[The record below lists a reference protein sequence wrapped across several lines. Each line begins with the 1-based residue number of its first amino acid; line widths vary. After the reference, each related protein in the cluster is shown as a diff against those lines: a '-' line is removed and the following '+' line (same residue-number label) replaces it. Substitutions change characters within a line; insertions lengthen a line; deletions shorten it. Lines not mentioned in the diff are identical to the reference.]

1 MDSVL
6 ILKTLFFKFE
16 RTLYALG
23 LAILNIVDSKLGDQ
37 PSIENSRKKVEEALS
52 TLNEALNRSR
62 KSGYT
67 EIVAQADRD
76 RDSLYRSIV
85 LRIESDMLNT
95 SDTKIRDNAE
105 KLHEIL
111 VENGKAMERSSS
123 DQTNQLESLFVRF
136 DKQLDIIKENGIDKM
151 YDNVK
156 FTHKRF
162 LKLETESTEVSTN
175 SKEIPWLRNAADNF
189 VGVMNGK
196 LLKRIEIEADE
207 HGEPF
212 ITALNMINNTIDKA
226 HKLQRARIARN
237 ESEDNPE
244 VIVSKDIKD
253 VRDNKEVKDIK
264 DVKEAKEVIDNYES
278 KDIKEV
284 NGVKEDEGEFESV
297 R

>member
-1 MDSVL
+1 MDVVL
-6 ILKTLFFKFE
+6 ILKTLFYKFE

-23 LAILNIVDSKLGDQ
+23 LAILNIVDSKLSGQ
-37 PSIENSRKKVEEALS
+37 ASIENSRKKVEEALG

-85 LRIESDMLNT
+85 LRIESDMLNI
-95 SDTKIRDNAE
+95 SEENIMKNGE
-105 KLHEIL
+105 KLNEIL
-111 VENGKAMERSSS
+111 IENGKAMERSSS

-136 DKQLDIIKENGIDKM
+136 DKCLDLIKENGIEKM
-151 YDNVK
+151 YSNLKLLHKK
-156 FTHKRF
+156 F
-162 LKLETESTEVSTN
+162 LELETESTEVFTN
-175 SKEIPWLRNAADNF
+175 SKEIPWLRNASDNF

-196 LLKRIEIEADE
+196 LLKRIEMEADE

-212 ITALNMINNTIDKA
+212 ITALNMINNCIDKA

-237 ESEDNPE
+237 ETDDNPDVIDVKNVKEIRE
-244 VIVSKDIKD
+244 VKGGKEVKDG
-253 VRDNKEVKDIK
+253 RDNKEVKD
-264 DVKEAKEVIDNYES
+264 VKVIN
-278 KDIKEV
+278 EV
-284 NGVKEDEGEFESV
+284 NEVNDNEREFESV